1 MAFDL
6 SFLWC
11 LGISLLIIGVL
22 GIYFK
27 NKLTEQEHK
36 ITAMFGIVTT
46 MAEQISSL
54 RKQTSHQTSCP
65 VEFTESIEQP
75 KTFVLIPVSDDEE
88 DETDVEKDDKDS
100 DEEKDGD
107 NDDNDTCST
116 SSSSSSSSDSESE
129 INDIDIDDIKT
140 INIESIDFPL
150 EELLDF
156 KVIKE
161 EDTKDKKENKDDNDG
176 ETDYKKMSLGKLR
189 LIVQEKGLV
198 QDASKIS
205 KKDLLKMLTTEI

>member
-54 RKQTSHQTSCP
+54 RKQTSQQSCP
-65 VEFTESIEQP
+65 VEFTEQQQQQQQET
-75 KTFVLIPVSDDEE
+75 KTVNLIPVSDDEE
-88 DETDVEKDDKDS
+88 EEEEEEEDEEKEGNEEVTDDEKDDD
-100 DEEKDGD
+100 
-107 NDDNDTCST
+107 DTCST
-116 SSSSSSSSDSESE
+116 SSSESSE
-129 INDIDIDDIKT
+129 INDIDMNDIKT
-140 INIESIDFPL
+140 INMNIESNDFPL
-150 EELLDF
+150 EELLEL

-161 EDTKDKKENKDDNDG
+161 EEEKENKNEE

-189 LIVQEKGLV
+189 LIVQEKKIV
-198 QDASKIS
+198 QDASKTS
-205 KKDLLKMLTTEI
+205 KKDLLKMLSDINLV